1 MDRLLSCSTV
11 TIGLIRKL
19 LIHVVRNRF
28 AGFDDQY
35 SVEIL
40 PWEMTSCH
48 QETHKEAGE

>member
-1 MDRLLSCSTV
+1 MVLKILP
-11 TIGLIRKL
+11 
-19 LIHVVRNRF
+19 RNPGPQKGEFLQNLRF